1 VGSIEQVGRRERKKA
16 LTRERLITVARELF
30 AEQGFPET
38 TVQQITEAADVSER
52 TFFRYFESKDDLLLL
67 DLVAFFDRVELELR
81 ARPMEE
87 EPLIALYRSVLA
99 SVRSRSDESLEIPMV
114 RPHGLGLELT
124 SQLARTYI
132 SWELRIAEILSQRL
146 GGSADCR
153 LRADVTA
160 KLGISVLRAAFRE
173 LFQVTPEHLRP
184 EPGAFLEQLDSAFV
198 SALDECDLLRR
209 LLVAQDCDGRG

>member
-1 VGSIEQVGRRERKKA
+1 MGSIEQGGRRERKKA
-16 LTRERLITVARELF
+16 LTRERLIKVARELF

-67 DLVAFFDRVELELR
+67 DLVAFFDRVEFELR
-81 ARPMEE
+81 VRPIEE
-87 EPLIALYRSVLA
+87 EPLVALYQSMLT
-99 SVRSRSDESLEIPMV
+99 SVRSGLDESFEIPMV

-124 SQLARTYI
+124 NQLARTYI
-132 SWELRIAEILSQRL
+132 SWELRIAEILAQRL
-146 GGSADCR
+146 GGSSDCR

-173 LFQVTPEHLRP
+173 LFQNTPEHLRP
-184 EPGAFLEQLDSAFV
+184 EPAAFPQQLECAFV

-209 LLVAQDCDGRG
+209 LLATRD